1 MKYNFTEKELIN
13 GINSCCTLKEFM
25 DKYKDMD
32 TYIRY
37 KKMEYLYDG
46 IYFYNKVGVANT
58 CKELYG
64 DKYDLSEF
72 LNNGIKYSTST
83 SKTIIPIICKKHGMV
98 NISIG
103 DLLSGIGCRK
113 CIRDRRNDIR
123 CVFNKKRIM
132 YAENKNRYKKSDIIL
147 KLSSLYSD
155 IIKITNIKDYKN
167 SKDKL
172 SFTCKYHGEFLNKL
186 YSVLN
191 GSGCPY
197 CNLIKKVSLILSAN
211 KVNNVVK
218 DGKVVLDNDISIGIN
233 GCDINISLTDNAYDI
248 LSSNGIIYDDSKVKE
263 RWKDI
268 EGFSKYK
275 VSTLGRV
282 MNKESKRFINGHNMD
297 KGGYIQKMIN
307 LSDDNRKIHGILLH
321 RLVYSTFKGEIT
333 SNINIDH
340 IDGNFLNNRLNN
352 LKACDNIKDN
362 INNEITVLS
371 AKINAYNRSM
381 EKKEAVKH
389 NYDIGSIE
397 GEEWVNVYGM
407 EDLYEVSN
415 LGRIRSKVIP
425 IEYNRNGAKF
435 TVNRTPILLKQHNK
449 SGYMFISLGRNS
461 KRVHLPVH
469 KIVYESFNGKLNE
482 GLEID
487 HINGDSK
494 DNRLCN
500 LQAITH
506 AYNLAKREFN
516 KDKVYDVISKY
527 YDNTIPDVKNIAN
540 MKSKGFK
547 IGENTLR
554 KWRRENGIGRWHS
567 IKSKKG

>member
-1 MKYNFTEKELIN
+1 MLEFKLNELISA
-13 GINSCCTLKEFM
+13 INSCKNLKEFSSIH
-25 DKYKDMD
+25 KDMD
-32 TYIRY
+32 YYIRH
-37 KKMEYLYDG
+37 KKMAYLYDG
-46 IYFYNKVGVANT
+46 IYFYDKEGIVNT

-72 LNNGIKYSTST
+72 LNDGRKYSTST
-83 SKTIIPIICKKHGMV
+83 DKTIIPIICKKHGKI

-103 DLLSGIGCRK
+103 DLLSGVGCRK
-113 CIRDRRNDIR
+113 CINDRRNDIR
-123 CVFNKKRIM
+123 FVFNRKKIM
-132 YAENKNRYKKSDIIL
+132 YAENKTRYKKSDIIS
-147 KLSSLYSD
+147 KLFSMYNDVIKMTD
-155 IIKITNIKDYKN
+155 IRDYNNIKN
-167 SKDKL
+167 NL
-172 SFTCKYHGEFLNKL
+172 SFICKYHGEFFNNLH
-186 YSVLN
+186 SMLN

-211 KVNNVVK
+211 RINNSIKYGIVYLEC
-218 DGKVVLDNDISIGIN
+218 GKSIGIN
-233 GCDINISLTDNAYDI
+233 NCDINISLEDNIYDI
-248 LSSNGIIYDDSKVKE
+248 LSKNQIIYDDSNVKE

-282 MNKESKRFINGHNMD
+282 MNKESKRFINGYNMD
-297 KGGYIQKMIN
+297 KGSYVQKMIN
-307 LSDDNRKIHGILLH
+307 LYDDNGKIHGILLH

-333 SNINIDH
+333 SDINIDH
-340 IDGNFLNNRLNN
+340 IDGNFLNNRLIN

-362 INNEITVLS
+362 INNEITILS

-381 EKKEAVKH
+381 EKKEVVKH
-389 NYDIGSIE
+389 NYDISSFE
-397 GEEWVNVYGM
+397 GEEWINVYGM

-425 IEYNRNGAKF
+425 IEYNRNGVKF
-435 TVNRTPILLKQHNK
+435 TVNRTPKLLKQHVK
-449 SGYMFISLGRNS
+449 SKYMFISLGRKGNG
-461 KRVHLPVH
+461 VHLPVH
-469 KIVYESFNGKLNE
+469 KIVYESFNGKIKD
-482 GLEID
+482 GLDID

-506 AYNLAKREFN
+506 ADNLAKREFN

-547 IGENTLR
+547 IGEDTLR
-554 KWRRENGIGRWHS
+554 KWRRENGIGRWRS

>member
-1 MKYNFTEKELIN
+1 MKYNFSEKELIN
-13 GINSCCTLKEFM
+13 GINSCSTLKEFTA
-25 DKYKDMD
+25 KHKDMD
-32 TYIRY
+32 VYIRH

-46 IYFYNKVGVANT
+46 IYFYDKAGIVNT

-72 LNNGIKYSTST
+72 LSNGIKYSTST
-83 SKTIIPIICKKHGMV
+83 SKTIIPIICKKHGRINV
-98 NISIG
+98 SIG
-103 DLLSGIGCRK
+103 DLLSGIGCHK

-123 CVFNKKRIM
+123 CVFNKNRIM
-132 YAENKNRYKKSDIIL
+132 YAENKNRYKKSDVIL

-155 IIKITNIKDYKN
+155 IIKITNINDYKN
-167 SKDKL
+167 IIDKL

-186 YSVLN
+186 RSMLN

-197 CNLIKKVSLILSAN
+197 CNLIKKVSLILFAN
-211 KVNNVVK
+211 KVNNIIK
-218 DGKVVLDNDISIGIN
+218 DGKVILDNGISIGIN
-233 GCDINISLTDNAYDI
+233 DCDINISLTDNVYDI
-248 LSSNGIIYDDSKVKE
+248 LSEKKIIYDDSKVKE

-282 MNKESKRFINGHNMD
+282 MNKESKKLLNGHNMN
-297 KGGYIQKMIN
+297 KGRYIQKMITI
-307 LSDDNRKIHGILLH
+307 SDDDNNVHGFLLH
-321 RLVYSTFKGEIT
+321 RLVYQTFKGEIS

-340 IDGNFLNNRLNN
+340 IDGNFLNNRLIN
-352 LKACDNIKDN
+352 LKVCDSIKEN
-362 INNEITVLS
+362 INNDITILS
-371 AKINAYNRSM
+371 TKINAYNKRM
-381 EKKEAVKH
+381 EKKEVVKR
-389 NYDIGSIE
+389 NYDISSLE
-397 GEEWVNVYGM
+397 GEEWVDLVGM

-425 IEYNRNGAKF
+425 IEYNRNGVKF
-435 TVNRTPILLKQHNK
+435 TVNRPPTLLNQHVK

-469 KIVYESFNGKLNE
+469 KIVYESFNGKLSE

-487 HINGDSK
+487 HINSDSK

-506 AYNLAKREFN
+506 EVNLKKRKYK
-516 KDKVYDVISKY
+516 KDR
-527 YDNTIPDVKNIAN
+527 
-540 MKSKGFK
+540 
-547 IGENTLR
+547 L
-554 KWRRENGIGRWHS
+554 
-567 IKSKKG
+567 

>member
-1 MKYNFTEKELIN
+1 MKYNFSEEELVN
-13 GINSCCTLKEFM
+13 SINSCCTLKEFM
-25 DKYKDMD
+25 EKHKDMD
-32 TYIRY
+32 TYIRH

-46 IYFYNKVGVANT
+46 IYFYDKVGVVNT

-72 LNNGIKYSTST
+72 LNNGIKYSNST
-83 SKTIIPIICKKHGMV
+83 KKTIIPIICKKHGRV

-123 CVFNKKRIM
+123 CVFNKNRIM
-132 YAENKNRYKKSDIIL
+132 YAENKNRYKKSDL
-147 KLSSLYSD
+147 QSKLSSIYSD
-155 IIKITNIKDYKN
+155 NIKITNIKDYKN
-167 SKDKL
+167 IKDKL

-186 YSVLN
+186 RTMLE

-218 DGKVVLDNDISIGIN
+218 DGKILLDNNVSIGIN
-233 GCDINISLTDNAYDI
+233 DCDINVSLEDNVYDV

-263 RWKDI
+263 RWKAI

-282 MNKESKRFINGHNMD
+282 MNMENKNFLSGHNMN
-297 KGGYIQKMIN
+297 KSGYIEKLIN
-307 LSDDNRKIHGILLH
+307 LYDDNDKTHGILLH
-321 RLVYSTFKGEIT
+321 RLVYSTFKGKIN
-333 SNINIDH
+333 SDVNIDH

-352 LKACDNIKDN
+352 LRACNNIKEN
-362 INNEITVLS
+362 INNEITILS
-371 AKINAYNRSM
+371 QKIRLYNKSLIQT
-381 EKKEAVKH
+381 KQIKH
-389 NYDIGSIE
+389 NYDVNSLD
-397 GEEWVNVYGM
+397 GEEWVDLIGM

-415 LGRIRSKVIP
+415 LGRIRSKIIP
-425 IEYNRNGAKF
+425 IEYNINGVKFKINRNPK
-435 TVNRTPILLKQHNK
+435 LLKQHDK
-449 SGYMFISLGRNS
+449 SGYMFISLGRN
-461 KRVHLPVH
+461 KNRVHLPVH
-469 KIVYESFNGKLNE
+469 KIVYESFKGKIEE
-482 GLEID
+482 GLDID

-506 AYNLAKREFN
+506 ADNLAKRHTKIN
-516 KDKVYDVISKY
+516 KLSEKLLLY
-527 YDNTIPDVKNIAN
+527 YDKTIPDNKNITN
-540 MKSKGFK
+540 MNNKG
-547 IGENTLR
+547 IEISLGTLR
-554 KWRRENGIGRWHS
+554 KWKKENGIGRWHS
-567 IKSKKG
+567 QKK